1 MFRKYPMSILLRC
14 STPILAICM
23 VFVAFGSH
31 ATPRCLAGDKSIQL
45 TILPPSGV
53 PLSLHLGTAYFD
65 QRSIPQD
72 GTTRGALFIL
82 MQATDF
88 APWPP
93 EIRPHTS
100 EGPLLMY
107 LLTPLRTFEEVAD
120 ARARLNAGY
129 GYAETVVWA
138 DAQGPYDLSVPAVPP
153 PAKPEGGPFTGADDI
168 YIARDEVGAMTDIIS
183 CARPGRTPFQTCQH
197 LIEAGEMDIKI
208 SYAPE
213 FLPDW
218 KRLSTGATEFLRCME
233 GN

>member
-1 MFRKYPMSILLRC
+1 MTWFLRYL
-14 STPILAICM
+14 TNTLAL
-23 VFVAFGSH
+23 SLS
-31 ATPRCLAGDKSIQL
+31 LAGLPLHAAPLCQNDHDSIQL
-45 TILPPSGV
+45 TIVPPSGK
-53 PLSLHLGTAYFD
+53 PLLLKVGAAYFD

-183 CARPGRTPFQTCQH
+183 CARPGRTPFQTCEH
-197 LIEAGEMDIKI
+197 LIEVGEIDIKI
-208 SYAPE
+208 AYAPE

-218 KRLSTGATEFLRCME
+218 KKLSAGASEFLRCME
-233 GN
+233 KS

>member
-1 MFRKYPMSILLRC
+1 
-14 STPILAICM
+14 M

-53 PLSLHLGTAYFD
+53 PLSLRLGTAYFD
-65 QRSIPQD
+65 QRFIPQD
-72 GTTRGALFIL
+72 GTTREGLLIR

-93 EIRPHTS
+93 EIRPHQS
-100 EGPLLMY
+100 EGPFLQY
-107 LLTPLRTFEEVAD
+107 LLTPFLPFDVVAD
-120 ARARLNAGY
+120 RMVRLNSGY
-129 GYAETVVWA
+129 GYAEAVILT
-138 DAQGPYDLSVPAVPP
+138 DAP
-153 PAKPEGGPFTGADDI
+153 GPFGLTVPKAPRPDNLESGPFLGKDDI
-168 YIARDEVGAMTDIIS
+168 YSARDLAGAITDIII
-183 CARPGRTPFQTCQH
+183 CARPGRTPFQICEH
-197 LIEAGEMDIKI
+197 YIEAGEMDIQI